1 MPPAYADPYVVL
13 GLVRTASAAEIKQ
26 AYFALVRTYPPE
38 REAEMFKRVRAA
50 YERLRDPEQRI
61 ETDMLLLE
69 QWPAASRT
77 RRASKLDLTL
87 HGPDV
92 IAAARSLTDLGRSDW
107 RSVFE
112 PVKI

>member
-1 MPPAYADPYVVL
+1 MPSAYVDPYAVL

-26 AYFALVRTYPPE
+26 AYFALVRAYPPE
-38 REAEMFKRVRAA
+38 REPEMFKQVRAA

-69 QWPAASRT
+69 QWPASSRT

-87 HGPDV
+87 HRADV

-107 RSVFE
+107 RGVFE
-112 PVKI
+112 PVKL